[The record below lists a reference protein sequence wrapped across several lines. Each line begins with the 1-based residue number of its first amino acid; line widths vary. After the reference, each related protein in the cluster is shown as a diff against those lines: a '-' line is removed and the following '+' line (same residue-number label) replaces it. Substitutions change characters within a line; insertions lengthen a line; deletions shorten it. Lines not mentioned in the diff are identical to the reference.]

1 MGDFSDPDF
10 QNKIDRNHRINL
22 ILLELQKLRMN
33 LHAPQQLKETFC
45 ADNIAGAVQFPC
57 EEKQLKGVDVTKVSI
72 IYTEV
77 GTGFPERFMGQLLA

>member
-1 MGDFSDPDF
+1 
-10 QNKIDRNHRINL
+10 
-22 ILLELQKLRMN
+22 
-33 LHAPQQLKETFC
+33 LKETFC